1 MLVLVRGFW
10 VSFFVLVFGQVVR
23 ADLPKVFEKFEG
35 CVLVRT
41 EWADGDSFLIRK
53 ATGEELSVRLYG
65 VDCLEYHVQTD
76 ADAAR
81 LRTQRRYFGI
91 TEAGASAKESIE
103 MAKGFGKEAA
113 EKTAGLL
120 EKPFTLH
127 TRMQRALGDGRF
139 QRFYVFI
146 ELADGRDL
154 GSALVEAGLART
166 YGVYADGPGE
176 RTREEYKEMLGD
188 LELQAAKLG
197 RGIWGSTNWEKLVLE
212 RTEQRNEEKDDEM
225 AKGEKGLAEGQ
236 KLNPNTAA
244 RDELMLLPR
253 IGEVIANRIIEA
265 ADEKPFLKAED
276 LLRVRGISDKTLE
289 MIAPFLEF
297 E

>member
-1 MLVLVRGFW
+1 MLVFVRCFLVS
-10 VSFFVLVFGQVVR
+10 VVLLVLGQAVM
-23 ADLPKVFEKFEG
+23 ADEPKVFEKYEG
-35 CVLVRT
+35 CVLVAT

-53 ATGEELSVRLYG
+53 ATGDELSVRLYG
-65 VDCLEYHVQTD
+65 VDCLEYHVKTD

-91 TEAGASAKESIE
+91 MEAKATAKESIE
-103 MAKGFGKEAA
+103 MAKGFGKVAA

-120 EKPFTLH
+120 EKPFTVH

-154 GSALVEAGLART
+154 GSALVDAGLART

-176 RTREEYKEMLGD
+176 RTREEYQESLSD

-197 RGIWGSTNWEKLVLE
+197 RGIWGSTNWEKLVWE
-212 RTEQRNEEKDDEM
+212 RKEQRNEEKDDEI
-225 AKGEKGLAEGQ
+225 AKGEKGLAEGR

-244 RDELMLLPR
+244 RDELMLLPK

-265 ADEKPFLKAED
+265 ADEKAFEKPED

-289 MIAPFLEF
+289 VIVPYLEF